1 MSTTRKIE
9 GYLTAHD
16 DNGPGYELGSGA
28 GFGSFWE
35 GDATKFLPEALPVT
49 LVIGG
54 KAYTEEEHEAEFQR
68 RAKAMLVDLLKS
80 QSSADV
86 ANGWQ
91 CGATADWSGIATR
104 HGIKLP

>member
-35 GDATKFLPEALPVT
+35 GDATNFLPESLPVT

-54 KAYTEEEHEAEFQR
+54 KCYTEEEHEAEFQR
-68 RAKAMLVDLLKS
+68 RAKAMLADLKDQTTS
-80 QSSADV
+80 MAVEQSIDR
-86 ANGWQ
+86 
-91 CGATADWSGIATR
+91 IATK
-104 HGIKLP
+104 HGIQLP